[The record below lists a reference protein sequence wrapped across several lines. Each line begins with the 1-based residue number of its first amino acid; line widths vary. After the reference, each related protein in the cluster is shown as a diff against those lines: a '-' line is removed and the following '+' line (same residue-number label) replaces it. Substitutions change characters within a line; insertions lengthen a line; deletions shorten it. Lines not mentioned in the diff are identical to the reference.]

1 MGKEFLRRIRNEV
14 AAPRR
19 TLRIMLLGFLWAA
32 LILPG
37 CRPRLLPSPPPAFPP
52 KAPPPGVE
60 RLVFGRSVEGRP
72 IECLAIGEEGER
84 LLIIASI
91 HGDETGGTPL
101 ARRLMREME
110 ARRGLL
116 ASRRVMVI
124 PEANPDGVARRSRY
138 NARGVDLNRNFR
150 TENWSSG
157 LRAGAF
163 PFSEPETRAVVQA
176 IRIFR
181 PHRIVSIH
189 EPLACIDYDGPGAE
203 MAVRISEHGD
213 LPVQKLG
220 GRPGSLGSYA
230 GLEKGIPCIT
240 IELPPGASGMP
251 DRRLWEIHGR
261 LLLSAVRYPEELE
274 EGGMEEVADFVDTQT
289 TGGKP

>member
-1 MGKEFLRRIRNEV
+1 MGKEFHRRIRNE
-14 AAPRR
+14 APAPR

-37 CRPRLLPSPPPAFPP
+37 CRPKLMPPLPAALPP
-52 KAPPPGVE
+52 KMPPPGVE
-60 RLVFGRSVEGRP
+60 RLVVGRSVEGRP
-72 IECLAIGEEGER
+72 IECLSLGEGGER
-84 LLIIASI
+84 LLIVASI

-101 ARRLMREME
+101 VLHLMRVLDARRD
-110 ARRGLL
+110 LL

-124 PEANPDGVARRSRY
+124 PVANPDGAARRSRY

-150 TENWSSG
+150 TENWSAG
-157 LRAGAF
+157 LRAGPF
-163 PFSEPETRAVVQA
+163 PFSETETRAVVQA

-203 MAVRISEHGD
+203 MAVRMAEHGD

-220 GRPGSLGSYA
+220 GRPGSLGSYS

-240 IELPPGASGMP
+240 IELPPGASGIP

-261 LLLSAVRYPEELE
+261 LMLSAVRYPEDLE
-274 EGGMEEVADFVDTQT
+274 EEGKEGIADFVDTQT
-289 TGGKP
+289 TGGK